1 MSFRFLPFLWGEDTE
16 SPSVQSTTTSGILAC
31 LDGGHPT
38 DAFME
43 EVAEAEKDG
52 DQYLPLVGDLATT
65 YGRWAGRLANEYK
78 LEFGIPK
85 RTEANRAVVRA
96 VLFKR
101 LKRRNTRYAH
111 MRAVIPLALELVFL
125 KDQQDL
131 VLDDIMLS
139 PGLVARAQK
148 SVQPYWKKRTW
159 AGWLAQKLLPERL
172 GTALT
177 HAYPGTFSVVPGF
190 SE

>member
-1 MSFRFLPFLWGEDTE
+1 MSFRFLPFLWGEDAE
-16 SPSVQSTTTSGILAC
+16 SPGERATVNGILAC

-43 EVAEAEKDG
+43 EVAEAQKDG
-52 DQYLPLVGDLATT
+52 DERLPTVVDLATT
-65 YGRWAGRLANEYK
+65 YGRWAGRIANEYK

-96 VLFKR
+96 VLYKR
-101 LKRRNTRYAH
+101 LKQRNTRYAH

-131 VLDDIMLS
+131 VLEDIMLT
-139 PGLVARAQK
+139 PGLVERAQR

-159 AGWLAQKLLPERL
+159 AGWLAQKLLPTRL
-172 GTALT
+172 GNALT
-177 HAYPGTFSVVPGF
+177 YAYPGTFSVVPGF
-190 SE
+190 VE